1 MQNWILYTLIYA
13 IFTGFF
19 QCAKKKAVEKNSIY
33 EVLAVFST
41 IAFILVALT
50 SNNVFNIGFTPLIIV
65 FIKSIIIVIA
75 WILSLNA
82 IQKMPISL
90 YSVINLSR
98 IVFSIIMSVVFLGEK
113 LTILL
118 ILGAIIIIL
127 GLFLVNKVS
136 NIKSKKETD
145 FKIILILLISC
156 LLNSISAIIDKQVL
170 KYINPIQLQFWFL
183 FFLVICYW
191 TILLFK
197 NKKFNFKKI
206 KKNYWILIAAI
217 CLTVADRFLFKAN
230 EILES
235 KVSVMTLIKQVSVIE
250 GIILGKILFD
260 EKNIIKK
267 LLCSLLII
275 IGIIL
280 TVMLPLVTSI
290 STFLELSFE
299 K

>member
-145 FKIILILLISC
+145 FKIILIL
-156 LLNSISAIIDKQVL
+156 
-170 KYINPIQLQFWFL
+170 
-183 FFLVICYW
+183 
-191 TILLFK
+191 
-197 NKKFNFKKI
+197 
-206 KKNYWILIAAI
+206 
-217 CLTVADRFLFKAN
+217 
-230 EILES
+230 
-235 KVSVMTLIKQVSVIE
+235 
-250 GIILGKILFD
+250 
-260 EKNIIKK
+260 
-267 LLCSLLII
+267 
-275 IGIIL
+275 
-280 TVMLPLVTSI
+280 
-290 STFLELSFE
+290 
-299 K
+299 

>member
-19 QCAKKKAVEKNSIY
+19 QCAKKKAVEKNTIY

-41 IAFILVALT
+41 IAFILTALT
-50 SNNVFNIGFTPLIIV
+50 SNKVFNIGFTPLIIV

-75 WILSLNA
+75 WILSLHA

-90 YSVINLSR
+90 YSVINLSK

-113 LTILL
+113 LTVLL
-118 ILGAIIIIL
+118 IVGAIIIIL

-136 NIKSKKETD
+136 NVKSKKETSL
-145 FKIILILLISC
+145 KIILILLVSC

-170 KYINPIQLQFWFL
+170 KYINPMQLQFWFL
-183 FFLVICYW
+183 LFLSICYW
-191 TILLFK
+191 VILLFK
-197 NKKFNFKKI
+197 DKKLDIKKI

-230 EILES
+230 EVSES
-235 KVSVMTLIKQVSVIE
+235 KVSIMTLIKQVSVIE

-275 IGIIL
+275 IGILL
-280 TVMLPLVTSI
+280 TVM
-290 STFLELSFE
+290 
-299 K
+299 

>member
-183 FFLVICYW
+183 FFLAICYW

-197 NKKFNFKKI
+197 NKKFNFKKT

-230 EILES
+230 EIPES

-280 TVMLPLVTSI
+280 TVI
-290 STFLELSFE
+290 
-299 K
+299 